1 MFWPGQEKSFKKF
14 YKCLFS
20 VLAWTG
26 KKVSKIFTSV
36 YLVFWPGQ
44 GKKKDICLESMGH
57 WNWFKSMKGWGFE
70 ENYVEEYKT
79 ENCI

>member
-1 MFWPGQEKSFKKF
+1 MFWPGQEKKFQKIFTSVYLVFWPGQEKKSFKKNF

-26 KKVSKIFTSV
+26 KKVSKNFTSV

-44 GKKKDICLESMGH
+44 GKKFQKFLQVFI
-57 WNWFKSMKGWGFE
+57 
-70 ENYVEEYKT
+70 
-79 ENCI
+79 